1 MERLYD
7 QGPPP
12 FLTKTYDIA
21 DDPTTNRV
29 SCSRYNDS
37 FVVLDPQNFAIV
49 MCFSRQLNTWEEAD
63 ISPSSSSV
71 FTESVL
77 E

>member
-1 MERLYD
+1 
-7 QGPPP
+7 
-12 FLTKTYDIA
+12 
-21 DDPTTNRV
+21 
-29 SCSRYNDS
+29 
-37 FVVLDPQNFAIV
+37 
-49 MCFSRQLNTWEEAD
+49 MCFSRQLNIWGLLNVNKWEDFSWANASSEKCQEEAD